1 MIITTCLILRI
12 PAVAAVGA
20 AVEALVDGL
29 VREGPL
35 DEQPTEATATT
46 TATIPRGQY
55 AGERIRRTL
64 RAPTRAA
71 DAATSALR
79 VLASCEPKAK
89 RGALGVAVIDPLN
102 HRPEQCRGA
111 RLRQV

>member
-20 AVEALVDGL
+20 AVEARADGL

-35 DEQPTEATATT
+35 DEQPTETTATT
-46 TATIPRGQY
+46 TATTATCQY

-64 RAPTRAA
+64 RARARSA
-71 DAATSALR
+71 DAPDLRLSRDTSHGLYT
-79 VLASCEPKAK
+79 
-89 RGALGVAVIDPLN
+89 D
-102 HRPEQCRGA
+102 
-111 RLRQV
+111 